1 MVEYYASIIEWMPCQ
16 LGTAGRWGGLLP
28 VNLDKCSPFKSG
40 WQWHNQP
47 FSIVLPKN
55 LGHQIRGSHLFT
67 PKCIL
72 MSDHPKGA
80 PYLYQ
85 VKEKT
90 HFFLFL
96 IESKL
101 VPRPLFASVLTDDDK
116 HWFREKS
123 HPPPRPS
130 NSCVWRKGF
139 SHYIC
144 ASFTSHRDLKPF

>member
-80 PYLYQ
+80 PYFYQ

-90 HFFLFL
+90 HFFCFL
-96 IESKL
+96 LRANWYHGLSS
-101 VPRPLFASVLTDDDK
+101 PRS
-116 HWFREKS
+116 
-123 HPPPRPS
+123 
-130 NSCVWRKGF
+130 
-139 SHYIC
+139 
-144 ASFTSHRDLKPF
+144 